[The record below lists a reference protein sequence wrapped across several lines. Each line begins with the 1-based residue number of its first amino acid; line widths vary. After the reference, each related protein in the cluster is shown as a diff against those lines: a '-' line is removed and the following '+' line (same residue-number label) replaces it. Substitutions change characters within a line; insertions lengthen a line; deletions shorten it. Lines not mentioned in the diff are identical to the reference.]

1 MSLFFISFFWGGG
14 GGKSRVN
21 SLIARTG
28 VLKLNRMDMITYV
41 FFASFRSTA

>member
-1 MSLFFISFFWGGG
+1 MSLFFYLFFF

-21 SLIARTG
+21 SFIARTG

>member
-1 MSLFFISFFWGGG
+1 MSLFFLSFFGGG

-21 SLIARTG
+21 SFIARTG